1 MQFDTSYLTAA
12 GREIATTDLGG
23 LDQIQYTKAVAS
35 SDDYSSLAADD
46 LRKLT
51 TLNGV
56 EQTVDYSKILKKDTT
71 TLTLRVDFPSE
82 DVKTPYELYT
92 VGFYAKL
99 KSGDEVLYAVLPSDT
114 PDQISAYDGKS
125 NVNDSFTI
133 NTTVSN
139 TSDVDFSL
147 TAAGT
152 LTESDLDTIFAS
164 RHVATTEDIDG
175 KLKDYYTK
183 SEVDAKFVTD
193 DDFASKLPKNIATTD
208 AANVYTKSQTLA
220 GGATDGNGNAY
231 ATTKDMATGDASTL
245 TSAKGYT
252 DAATKPLATSASV
265 TAGDSSTLATAKSYT
280 DTIGKAKVNVA
291 DTSNWQQQALFSAG
305 SYTAGAVPAGSDY
318 ATYVKANFAKPG
330 VYFVRDDKTSTTADG
345 RSLSV
350 VDSMLTSEGSG
361 YFYGSGVTVY
371 GDAVYR
377 AITPSSDTG
386 WQRALKAG
394 ETEGS
399 MITNPLLTASDDA
412 YNLSPGVHPFFSTL
426 PKNAPTGV
434 VDSGGRDWG
443 YFKMTWATSS
453 GPKYLEFFDV
463 FNHHLV
469 TSYSGNPATWRPWEI
484 PNYSGLKPFL
494 EGICHE
500 GADMNNEIVPGNYY
514 SNSDI
519 KNGPPG
525 MTNYSGW
532 SVDKA
537 GDANVIHQTLYHV
550 TGEEYHRTFY
560 AGTGWGPW
568 KGTVLGNGNNTITV
582 NGTTYAPV
590 QSDPTSGNVAKVH
603 NFVSGLKINGH
614 LINVDPTNGLT
625 IDGTP
630 LINIVADE
638 ATAKAKSANDKLH
651 LWVTKE

>member
-1 MQFDTSYLTAA
+1 MGYNSTMTAA
-12 GREIATTDLGG
+12 GNALIAKANSA
-23 LDQIQYTKAVAS
+23 QKAVVFDSFLVSEATLVAGTDSTKVTANQLTNPLTYPINSKS
-35 SDDYSSLAADD
+35 SVDNVFTVKSVLA
-46 LRKLT
+46 
-51 TLNGV
+51 N
-56 EQTVDYSKILKKDTT
+56 
-71 TLTLRVDFPSE
+71 
-82 DVKTPYELYT
+82 KT
-92 VGFYAKL
+92 
-99 KSGDEVLYAVLPSDT
+99 
-114 PDQISAYDGKS
+114 
-125 NVNDSFTI
+125 DSFTL
-133 NTTVSN
+133 SK
-139 TSDVDFSL
+139 DFSVRLLGILAHVDGDTDTTLMTIAVADDDGAVIKAYQGTIINL
-147 TAAGT
+147 TVGITQAYTSVQPAT
-152 LTESDLDTIFAS
+152 FSLANISYALAIDLD
-164 RHVATTEDIDG
+164 
-175 KLKDYYTK
+175 KLDVSINAKLAADYYTK
-183 SEVDAKFVTD
+183 SEIDAKFVTD

-305 SYTAGAVPAGSDY
+305 SYMAGVVPAGLDY
-318 ATYVKANFAKPG
+318 ATYVKAQFSKPG
-330 VYFVRDDKTSTTADG
+330 VYFIRDDKTSATTDG
-345 RSLSV
+345 QSLSV
-350 VDSMLTSEGSG
+350 VDSMLTSEGGG

-371 GDAVYR
+371 GDSVYR
-377 AITPSSDTG
+377 AITPTSDSG
-386 WQRALKAG
+386 WQRALRAG
-394 ETEGS
+394 ETEGT

-426 PKNAPTGV
+426 PKNAPTGL

-550 TGEEYHRTFY
+550 KGEEYHRTFY

-568 KGTVLGNGNNTITV
+568 KGTVLDNSNNTITV
-582 NGTTYAPV
+582 SGTTYAPV

-603 NFVSGLKINGH
+603 NLVNGVKINGH

-630 LINIVADE
+630 LINVVSDE